1 MKKLIAAGNLYL
13 KKMDLTDIALLK
25 LCLGALGVLIGL
37 GAARKHRKSAGVL
50 AGLVFCLTYL
60 PLMGHFFRAI
70 VTGDEE
76 E

>member
-37 GAARKHRKSAGVL
+37 GAARRHRKSAGVL

-60 PLMGHFFRAI
+60 PLMGRYFRAI
-70 VTGDEE
+70 VTEDEE

>member
-13 KKMDLTDIALLK
+13 KKMDLFDIALLK

-50 AGLVFCLTYL
+50 AGLVFCLTYV
-60 PLMGHFFRAI
+60 PLMGRFFRAI

>member
-25 LCLGALGVLIGL
+25 LCLGALGGLIGL
-37 GAARKHRKSAGVL
+37 GAARRHRKGAGVL

-60 PLMGHFFRAI
+60 PLMGRFFRAI

>member
-13 KKMDLTDIALLK
+13 KQINLADIALLK

-37 GAARKHRKSAGVL
+37 GAARRHRKSAGVL

-60 PLMGHFFRAI
+60 PLMGRFFRAI

>member
-1 MKKLIAAGNLYL
+1 MKRLSAAGNLYL
-13 KKMDLTDIALLK
+13 KEMDLTDIALLR

-60 PLMGHFFRAI
+60 PLMGRFFRAI